1 MNSLDTKLGLIC
13 KNYDPA
19 NVTSESLARY
29 EKIIQEVDAYIHSNQ
44 INLME
49 LEQLLQKYA
58 DSLKKV

>member
-13 KNYDPA
+13 KNYDA
-19 NVTSESLARY
+19 SNVTSESMAKY

-49 LEQLLQKYA
+49 LEQLL
-58 DSLKKV
+58 